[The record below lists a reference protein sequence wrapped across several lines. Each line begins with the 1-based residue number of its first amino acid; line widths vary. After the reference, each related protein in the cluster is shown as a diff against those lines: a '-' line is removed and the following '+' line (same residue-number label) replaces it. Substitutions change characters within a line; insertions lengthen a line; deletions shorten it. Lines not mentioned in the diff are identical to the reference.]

1 MKHVVIALS
10 LVAAPMVANAAGC
23 EAYPYTDG
31 INIEAVPGGDKIL
44 ATASAVVSFNDADS
58 LKDAKDE
65 ATLLAKAEISK
76 FLTETIKSDE
86 MVTKAVNETKSM
98 SGNTKAVER
107 KETIERIK
115 TLRNS
120 SQALLRGVVV
130 LGDCYT
136 KGHEVRVSVGV
147 KPETINAAGN
157 LAGGISNSVAN
168 NPTPLPGATNAPAPS
183 VSPGGAPTPLQGVE
197 SHSNTQRLNK
207 F

>member
-1 MKHVVIALS
+1 MKHIFIALS
-10 LVAAPMVANAAGC
+10 LVAAPVIANAAGC

-44 ATASAVVSFNDADS
+44 ATASAAVSFDDADS
-58 LKDAKDE
+58 VKDAKDE

-76 FLTETIKSDE
+76 FLTETISSDE
-86 MVTKAVNETKSM
+86 MLTKAVNETKSM
-98 SGNTKAVER
+98 SGNAKAVER

-136 KGHEVRVSVGV
+136 KGYEVRVSVGV

-168 NPTPLPGATNAPAPS
+168 TPTPLTGSANAPAPS
-183 VSPGGAPTPLQGVE
+183 ASTGAAVTPPKGVE
-197 SHSNTQRLNK
+197 SYSNTDRLNK